1 MTFEGAM
8 TALVTPMNED
18 KTIDV
23 EALEQLVES
32 QIAAGIEGL
41 VAMGTTGESATL
53 SLAEHAMVVETVV
66 RVSRKRVPVIAG
78 AGSNWTDKA
87 IALARVSAQAGADGL
102 LAVTGYYN
110 KPTQEGLYQHF
121 IACAESTDLPVILYN
136 VPSRTNCDLSNE
148 TVIRLAK
155 HSQIV
160 AIKDATGDMRRA
172 SQLLDAVGDSISILS
187 GDDFT
192 ALPLIALGGHGVIS
206 VVSNAMP
213 QSMAQMCRAARQ
225 GEWAQ
230 ARELHF
236 QIMELTE
243 LLFVETNPSPIKKV
257 LALRGEIGPTVRLPL
272 MSPTESLTSR
282 LSAWVRAQS

>member
-1 MTFEGAM
+1 MTFKGAM

-32 QIAAGIEGL
+32 QITAGIEGL

-53 SLAEHAMVVETVV
+53 SLDEHAMVVETVV
-66 RVSRKRVPVIAG
+66 RASRKRVPVIAG

-87 IALARVSAQAGADGL
+87 IALARVSAKAGADGL

-121 IACAESTDLPVILYN
+121 VACAESTDLPIILYN
-136 VPSRTNCDLSNE
+136 VPSRTNCDLRNE
-148 TVIRLAK
+148 TVFRLAK

-172 SQLLDAVGDSISILS
+172 SQLLDAVGDAISILS

-206 VVSNAMP
+206 VVSNALP
-213 QSMAQMCRAARQ
+213 KSMAQMCRAARQ
-225 GEWAQ
+225 GEWAK
-230 ARELHF
+230 ARDLHF
-236 QIMELTE
+236 QIMKLTE

-272 MSPTESLTSR
+272 MSPTEPLTAQ
-282 LSAWVRAQS
+282 LSAWVTTQS